1 MKIARSET
9 TSERLSHCNGCENNK
24 LGICKACGCIIQ
36 GKTRLA
42 GAWCPIGLWGKEEE
56 APVVAET
63 TSQTPQRKG
72 IASLFRP

>member
-42 GAWCPIGLWGKEEE
+42 GSWCPIGLWGKEEDE
-56 APVVAET
+56 PKPLPPDVKPNHMGLG
-63 TSQTPQRKG
+63 SF
-72 IASLFRP
+72 FRR